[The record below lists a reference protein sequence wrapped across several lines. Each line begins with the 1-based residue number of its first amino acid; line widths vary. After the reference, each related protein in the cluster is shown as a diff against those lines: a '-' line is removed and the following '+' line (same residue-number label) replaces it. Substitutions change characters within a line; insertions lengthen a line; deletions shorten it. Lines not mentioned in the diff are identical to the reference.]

1 MEQREFVVEQETAGQ
16 RIDRFLSGE
25 DTGLSRSALQALV
38 ADGHVQCNGKTVAK
52 SLKLKA
58 GDTVLLE
65 IPDAK
70 PIEAVPQEIPLD
82 IVYEDAHLLVVNK
95 PKGMV
100 VHPAPGNPDGT
111 LVNALLWHCKGSLSG
126 IGGEIR
132 PGIVH
137 RIDKDTSGLLV
148 VAKDDATHIGLSQQM
163 AVHSVERAYNTIVY
177 GGFAQDEGFVESN
190 LGRSKTDRKKMAV
203 YPAGEPNTKYAYT
216 GYKVL
221 ERLGEF
227 TMLECRLKTG
237 RTHQIRVHMASIHH
251 PVAGDPVYGP
261 HNCITSLSAR
271 QNAGVCPPHHRG
283 TPALRLRPAGLFYPF
298 SCNAQ
303 EEESMNQSLANKLVL
318 CDLDNLLL
326 GPDGNLTQ
334 VVRDVLQLFSS
345 RGGRFTVF
353 SQRTPKAVRTLLGSV
368 RLSAPALVCGGTLA
382 YHFADGS
389 RQPLCS
395 FAGQDAGL
403 FASLPSAAGV
413 GIALQMQDG
422 STRVLRMSHALE
434 QHLQQEW
441 TPYLLANAADIRPD
455 EVLRALVYQDNR
467 SIPLTFLLEKALGD
481 STTALLGERAAPDL
495 LRLTPRT
502 VSGAEMLQA
511 VCTPVGIAPE
521 NVLVLAG
528 SMPMLEL
535 VRAASRSAAAAD
547 APAELRLAAKQ
558 VTLTD
563 AAGGAAVEVLYRMV
577 RDAEKLA

>member
-38 ADGHVQCNGKTVAK
+38 SDGHVQCNGKTVAK

-163 AVHSVERAYNTIVY
+163 AVHSVERAYHTIVY
-177 GGFAQDEGFVESN
+177 GGFAQDEGFVESH

-203 YPAGEPNTKYAYT
+203 YPSTEPHTKYAYT
-216 GYKVL
+216 GYRVL

-261 HNCITSLSAR
+261 HNCITSLHGQCLHAKTL
-271 QNAGVCPPHHRG
+271 GFVHPITGEH
-283 TPALRLRPAGLFYPF
+283 LRFDSELPDYFTRFLTTLR
-298 SCNAQ
+298 
-303 EEESMNQSLANKLVL
+303 
-318 CDLDNLLL
+318 
-326 GPDGNLTQ
+326 
-334 VVRDVLQLFSS
+334 
-345 RGGRFTVF
+345 
-353 SQRTPKAVRTLLGSV
+353 QRT
-368 RLSAPALVCGGTLA
+368 GGNN
-382 YHFADGS
+382 
-389 RQPLCS
+389 
-395 FAGQDAGL
+395 
-403 FASLPSAAGV
+403 
-413 GIALQMQDG
+413 
-422 STRVLRMSHALE
+422 E
-434 QHLQQEW
+434 
-441 TPYLLANAADIRPD
+441 
-455 EVLRALVYQDNR
+455 
-467 SIPLTFLLEKALGD
+467 
-481 STTALLGERAAPDL
+481 
-495 LRLTPRT
+495 
-502 VSGAEMLQA
+502 
-511 VCTPVGIAPE
+511 
-521 NVLVLAG
+521 
-528 SMPMLEL
+528 
-535 VRAASRSAAAAD
+535 
-547 APAELRLAAKQ
+547 
-558 VTLTD
+558 
-563 AAGGAAVEVLYRMV
+563 
-577 RDAEKLA
+577 